1 MRVLVDKGQKKKKHD
16 LKHSHMERLGAEL
29 IEVPLPAGDYIAEN
43 EKVAD
48 VIRRKNARKI
58 PIKKMDLLG
67 TYDVSVDT
75 KRDIQEAIGNICGK
89 QHDRFRDELIL
100 AQNNG
105 IRLYVLV
112 ENEDSVSCL
121 FDLYRWE
128 NPRARVQKWI
138 TTPSG
143 ERRKIPVSKNP
154 TTGETLAKA
163 MKTMEAKYGVTFCFC
178 HPDETGKKIL
188 ELLEETR

>member
-1 MRVLVDKGQKKKKHD
+1 MRILVDKGQKKKKHD
-16 LKHSHMERLGAEL
+16 QKHSYMERLGAEL

-48 VIRRKNARKI
+48 VIRRKNARGI

-67 TYDVSVDT
+67 TYSVSVDT

-112 ENEDSVSCL
+112 ENEDSVSSL
-121 FDLYRWE
+121 SDLHRWE
-128 NPRARVQKWI
+128 NPRAKIQKWV

-143 ERRKIPVSKNP
+143 QRRKVLLSPDA
-154 TTGETLAKA
+154 TRGETLAKA